1 MRDSTPLGI
10 KLLDSN
16 MVLNKEDASNLI
28 KFKNIGGVLGDMWN

>member
-28 KFKNIGGVLGDMWN
+28 KFMKIGGVLGDMWN